1 MGSLFFF
8 ETLTIIG
15 GDSMVFLAIYLA
27 ISLLL
32 VFKNRKVISDVI
44 RNHKDEIDQ
53 LNIIWKILL
62 IILAVMLVTL
72 IEIPLDIMIL
82 YKKFKKSH

>member
-1 MGSLFFF
+1 
-8 ETLTIIG
+8 
-15 GDSMVFLAIYLA
+15 MVFLAIYLT

-32 VFKNRKVISDVI
+32 VFKNRKVVSDVI
-44 RNHKDEIDQ
+44 INHKDEIDQ

-72 IEIPLDIMIL
+72 IEIPLDVIIL
-82 YKKFKKSH
+82 YKKIKKSH

>member
-1 MGSLFFF
+1 
-8 ETLTIIG
+8 
-15 GDSMVFLAIYLA
+15 MVFLAIYLA